1 VRIVIVDGMVG
12 QKQIEIILSKLLPY
26 SNPKLNLEEYSLD
39 SKSAAKI
46 LSVAGMI
53 YNDIIDKCVIDLGC
67 GTGILAIGA
76 ALIGAKHVVGID
88 IDDESIN
95 IAKKN
100 AREVAVEVDYLV
112 GDIRLISSSFDT
124 TLMNPPF
131 GSWNRGIDI
140 IFLMKA
146 LQISKVIYSLHKR
159 SEKSRKYLARKIA
172 SLGGKIEKIFELEII
187 LPHTYAFHRKKKY
200 YVKTDLYRIKTIT

>member
-159 SEKSRKYLARKIA
+159 SEKSREYLARKIA

>member
-1 VRIVIVDGMVG
+1 MVNGRIG
-12 QKQIEIILSKLLPY
+12 QKQIEIILSKLIPY
-26 SNPKLNLEEYSLD
+26 SNPKLKLEEYSLD

-53 YNDIIDKCVIDLGC
+53 YNDVTNKRVIDLGC

-88 IDDESIN
+88 IDEESIN

-100 AREVAVEVDYLV
+100 AWKVAVEVDYLV
-112 GDIRLISSSFDT
+112 GDIKLISSSFDT

-131 GSWNRGIDI
+131 GSWNRGIDV

-159 SEKSRKYLARKIA
+159 SEKSRKYLCRKIA

-187 LPHTYAFHRKKKY
+187 LPHTYTFHRKRKY
-200 YVKTDLYRIKTIT
+200 HVKTDLYRIKTIN

>member
-1 VRIVIVDGMVG
+1 MRIVIVDGMVG

-159 SEKSRKYLARKIA
+159 SEKSREYLARKIA

-187 LPHTYAFHRKKKY
+187 LPHTYTFHRKKKY

>member
-1 VRIVIVDGMVG
+1 MVNGRIG
-12 QKQIEIILSKLLPY
+12 QKQIEIILSKLIPY
-26 SNPKLNLEEYSLD
+26 SNPKLKLEEYSLD

-53 YNDIIDKCVIDLGC
+53 YNDVTNKRIIDLGC

-76 ALIGAKHVVGID
+76 ALLGAKHVVGID
-88 IDDESIN
+88 IDEESIN

-100 AREVAVEVDYLV
+100 AQNVAVEVDYLV
-112 GDIRLISSSFDT
+112 GDIKLISSSFDT

-131 GSWNRGIDI
+131 GSWNRGVDV

-159 SEKSRKYLARKIA
+159 SEKSRKYLCRKIA

-187 LPHTYAFHRKKKY
+187 LPHTYTFHRKRKY
-200 YVKTDLYRIKTIT
+200 HVKTDLYRIKTIN

>member
-1 VRIVIVDGMVG
+1 MVDGRIG

-26 SNPKLNLEEYSLD
+26 SNPKLKLEEYSLD

-46 LSVAGMI
+46 LSVAGMT
-53 YNDIIDKCVIDLGC
+53 YNDITNKRVIDLGC

-76 ALIGAKHVVGID
+76 ALMGAKHVVGID
-88 IDDESIN
+88 IDEESID

-100 AREVAVEVDYLV
+100 AKKVAVEVDYLV
-112 GDIRLISSSFDT
+112 GDIKSISSSFDT

-146 LQISKVIYSLHKR
+146 LQISKVIYSLHKS
-159 SEKSRKYLARKIA
+159 SEKSRKYLCRKIL

-187 LPHTYAFHRKKKY
+187 LPHTYPFHRKKKY
-200 YVKTDLYRIKTIT
+200 HVKTDLYRIKKIN

>member
-1 VRIVIVDGMVG
+1 MVG

-159 SEKSRKYLARKIA
+159 SEKSRKYLRKKIA
-172 SLGGKIEKIFELEII
+172 TLGGKIEKIFELEII
-187 LPHTYAFHRKKKY
+187 LPHTYTFHRKRKY
-200 YVKTDLYRIKTIT
+200 HVKTDLYRIKTIN